1 MSLITR
7 SALLATAALLSACGG
22 ATATDSA
29 STGSASA
36 ASESSSSASG
46 GQGSVTIYSGRNEE
60 LVAPLLEQ
68 IEAATGTE
76 IEVRYGDTSALAA
89 QLLEEGERSPADIF
103 FSQDAGALGAVT
115 KAYNPIA

>member
-7 SALLATAALLSACGG
+7 SALLAMAALLSACGG

-29 STGSASA
+29 STGSANA
-36 ASESSSSASG
+36 ASESSASSASG

-76 IEVRYGDTSALAA
+76 IEVRYGCLLYTS
-89 QLLEEGERSPADIF
+89 RC
-103 FSQDAGALGAVT
+103 V
-115 KAYNPIA
+115 